1 MSEVTSTPSSYGLE
15 PPAPK
20 YETLPPP
27 PSGLKE
33 EAGSTE
39 EEPVKQQIRLTEVE
53 IDNEITALNMMVQFL
68 GLAQKRGVFTIDES
82 AKIWEC
88 VKKFQ
93 RPDVAQK

>member
-1 MSEVTSTPSSYGLE
+1 MSEFEQSPTSVYDSLPHSAPSS
-15 PPAPK
+15 
-20 YETLPPP
+20 
-27 PSGLKE
+27 SGLKE

-39 EEPVKQQIRLTEVE
+39 EEPVKQQVRLAEVE